1 MVEVRVN
8 VAVAVEEGVRVAV
21 LVAVVVRVGV
31 AEGVGLRQPWVMNA
45 RCAVLFWL
53 FLLGVIFGFLALG
66 LGLGGSKPSGRGKGK
81 PWVLRP
87 ISQRPKT
94 MELHQL
100 STNSNEKTVLMETVK
115 FTAQNW
121 HISFTKKAQKMQARL
136 YAFW

>member
-53 FLLGVIFGFLALG
+53 FLLDVILVPWLWIWGWGVQNRRGGEKGRLG
-66 LGLGGSKPSGRGKGK
+66 S
-81 PWVLRP
+81 
-87 ISQRPKT
+87 
-94 MELHQL
+94 
-100 STNSNEKTVLMETVK
+100 
-115 FTAQNW
+115 
-121 HISFTKKAQKMQARL
+121 
-136 YAFW
+136 